1 MMLHVSWKQLL
12 AEGIDD
18 GSRKHAA
25 CGTELRAL
33 VREFA
38 EGSGSRI
45 TIDFFDSA
53 ANAMAERYA
62 AWTEDQGAELIDA
75 FSSRSW
81 DEGRSVCGRYHRE
94 EYRRSTCGREF
105 RRIDEQERTA
115 ITEKLSALAESLLP
129 RRAAAQSDG
138 RGAGVRP
145 GSGDVP
151 SPGGGV
157 QDGGEGGTDGAPDT
171 GRSGIGYV
179 DSLLL
184 PYGGRLGGVVGAAM
198 RWPGADD
205 TRNQTLAVL
214 RRVSSY
220 GSGAGGWPATIDST
234 GGRTTG
240 RDIQHVGARGHIQ
253 RTGGADGAA
262 AEQEESV
269 LDDVAAGTDLR
280 NGARNYGSFAP
291 NTAAGGTRA
300 AFGVHDARSVGRE
313 PQERLERGDTP
324 ASYGWT
330 DATLYPIGTITFER
344 C

>member
-115 ITEKLSALAESLLP
+115 ITEKLSTLAESLLP
-129 RRAAAQSDG
+129 RRAARSDG

-145 GSGDVP
+145 
-151 SPGGGV
+151 
-157 QDGGEGGTDGAPDT
+157 
-171 GRSGIGYV
+171 
-179 DSLLL
+179 
-184 PYGGRLGGVVGAAM
+184 
-198 RWPGADD
+198 
-205 TRNQTLAVL
+205 
-214 RRVSSY
+214 
-220 GSGAGGWPATIDST
+220 
-234 GGRTTG
+234 
-240 RDIQHVGARGHIQ
+240 
-253 RTGGADGAA
+253 
-262 AEQEESV
+262 
-269 LDDVAAGTDLR
+269 
-280 NGARNYGSFAP
+280 
-291 NTAAGGTRA
+291 
-300 AFGVHDARSVGRE
+300 
-313 PQERLERGDTP
+313 
-324 ASYGWT
+324 
-330 DATLYPIGTITFER
+330 
-344 C
+344 